1 MDIVWENRERLY
13 VLSECKEGEVVRLR
27 RFPSS
32 GPFLVLD
39 LRNTVDF
46 RLLFNLNEGT
56 SEYVSPD
63 EQVEVLQ
70 TKLHIL

>member
-1 MDIVWENRERLY
+1 MDIVWNNRKHLY
-13 VLSECKEGEVVRLR
+13 VLSECKEGEVVLLK

-32 GPFLVLD
+32 GPFLVID

-46 RLLFNLNEGT
+46 RLLFNLSEGT

-70 TKLHIL
+70 TELHIL